1 MLDAYA
7 SVGMPIYY
15 QHWSFGEQFVK
26 EQESYKRGRM
36 GLAYEIVINSSPCIA
51 YLMEENSM
59 LMQTLVIAHAS
70 FGHNHFFKNNYL
82 FKQWTD
88 AEGIIDYLVFAKKYI
103 SKCEQKYGV
112 EDVELVLDAAHA
124 ISVYGVDKYT
134 RPETISAAQ
143 EEDRRQEREEFI
155 QSQLNLLWN
164 TIPENEKEEDEE
176 DEDEPKFPSEPQENL
191 LYFIEKNAP
200 KLEGWK
206 REILR
211 IVRMISQYF
220 YPQRQ
225 LQLMNEGCA
234 TFFHYKII
242 HELEKEGVIDHGAM
256 IEFYHSHTGVIKQ
269 HDAIILTGK
278 KEPKY
283 KQNPNY
289 SGINPYALGLAMYKD
304 IERISMKPTEED
316 INWFGGQ
323 DWVGNGDWLKNIK
336 WAIENF
342 KDESFIK
349 QFLSPKIMRDFQM
362 FAMHDDEKD
371 TMIEISAIHNN
382 QGYKQIRETLSQQY
396 NLGYKIPD
404 IQITNID
411 KWGDRSITLN
421 HTMVNERPIDASTAL
436 ETLKYIEY
444 LWGYNVKLE
453 STDHNGDIRGIIDLR
468 ENETIL
474 DVFLPPD

>member
-1 MLDAYA
+1 M
-7 SVGMPIYY
+7 Y
-15 QHWSFGEQFVK
+15 Q
-26 EQESYKRGRM
+26 
-36 GLAYEIVINSSPCIA
+36 
-51 YLMEENSM
+51 
-59 LMQTLVIAHAS
+59 
-70 FGHNHFFKNNYL
+70 
-82 FKQWTD
+82 
-88 AEGIIDYLVFAKKYI
+88 
-103 SKCEQKYGV
+103 
-112 EDVELVLDAAHA
+112 
-124 ISVYGVDKYT
+124 
-134 RPETISAAQ
+134 
-143 EEDRRQEREEFI
+143 
-155 QSQLNLLWN
+155 
-164 TIPENEKEEDEE
+164 
-176 DEDEPKFPSEPQENL
+176 
-191 LYFIEKNAP
+191 
-200 KLEGWK
+200 
-206 REILR
+206 
-211 IVRMISQYF
+211 
-220 YPQRQ
+220 
-225 LQLMNEGCA
+225 
-234 TFFHYKII
+234 
-242 HELEKEGVIDHGAM
+242 
-256 IEFYHSHTGVIKQ
+256 
-269 HDAIILTGK
+269 
-278 KEPKY
+278 
-283 KQNPNY
+283 
-289 SGINPYALGLAMYKD
+289 D